1 MSKKKK
7 AQEKSLHE
15 KFLEFFLLDTLKII
29 FWMQNLTQRWTPIGS
44 FSKIRT
50 LFYFQKSAGGALPQY
65 PPISLNI
72 LENGKLFWLCQ
83 GCEYAWSSYMFHRI
97 LKILGGSRCAR
108 VLKWHSFIFKGHT
121 EAWIWSNMV
130 QCASIMP
137 HYALI
142 SLTVPEYGWILL
154 NVPEF
159 AWKCLN
165 KLY

>member
-1 MSKKKK
+1 MCAGTQPEIFQSRQVLVELGHLDKHFVKEKK

-29 FWMQNLTQRWTPIGS
+29 FWMQNLTQRWAPIGS

-50 LFYFQKSAGGALPQY
+50 LFYFQKSAGGVLPQY

-97 LKILGGSRCAR
+97 LKILG
-108 VLKWHSFIFKGHT
+108 VLD
-121 EAWIWSNMV
+121 
-130 QCASIMP
+130 
-137 HYALI
+137 
-142 SLTVPEYGWILL
+142 
-154 NVPEF
+154 VPEF
-159 AWKCLN
+159 WNGIVSYLRVTQRRE
-165 KLY
+165 YDRIWFSVPQ